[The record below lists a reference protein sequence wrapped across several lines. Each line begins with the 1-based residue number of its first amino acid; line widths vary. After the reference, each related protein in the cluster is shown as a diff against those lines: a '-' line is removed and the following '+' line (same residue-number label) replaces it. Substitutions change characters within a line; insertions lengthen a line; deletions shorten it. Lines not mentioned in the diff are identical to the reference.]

1 MILNPFIDSI
11 HLNNLRLLAH
21 GYTGECK
28 TDIINITN
36 RILENIF
43 YSNDNQYGK
52 ISVPINSSDLV
63 DDLENIGYTVSKEDK
78 DKNIYSITFDNSPR
92 ELFDCKSVKP
102 ASDLYTDLVKKTVM
116 KIVDEIKESEYLTV
130 SSIIQ
135 SSKLRQDVI
144 DVLKDSGY
152 YIKISN
158 INTDVFDTSLVPF
171 KKEED

>member
-1 MILNPFIDSI
+1 MLLNPFIDSI
-11 HLNNLRLLAH
+11 HINNLRSLSH
-21 GYTGECK
+21 VYTGEYK
-28 TDIINITN
+28 TDVINITT

-52 ISVPINSSDLV
+52 ISVQLNSSDLV
-63 DDLENIGYTVSKEDK
+63 GDLENIGYTVSKEDK

-102 ASDLYTDLVKKTVM
+102 ANDLYTELVKKTVM
-116 KIVDEIKESEYLTV
+116 KIVDEIKESKYLTV
-130 SSIIQ
+130 SSSIQ

-152 YIKISN
+152 YIKMSN
-158 INTDVFDTSLVPF
+158 ISTDVFDISLVPF
-171 KKEED
+171 TK

>member
-1 MILNPFIDSI
+1 MLLNPFIDSI
-11 HLNNLRLLAH
+11 HINNLRSLSYV
-21 GYTGECK
+21 YTGEYK
-28 TDIINITN
+28 TDVINITT

-52 ISVPINSSDLV
+52 ISVQLNSSDLV
-63 DDLENIGYTVSKEDK
+63 GDLENIGYTVSKEDK

-116 KIVDEIKESEYLTV
+116 KIVDEIKESKYLTV
-130 SSIIQ
+130 SSSIQ

-152 YIKISN
+152 YIKMSN
-158 INTDVFDTSLVPF
+158 ISTDVFDISLVPF
-171 KKEED
+171 TK